1 MVAQK
6 NQYNLHTLV
15 ISTTNATH
23 ATHAMQNVALFGES
37 AIVLEGF
44 VKKTTSL
51 SDSNTYL
58 YNHLISANFERSS
71 HTCVCVYVQCVC
83 VSALAIPLWYL
94 SIVWRRLQ
102 THWQSA
108 LRTQWTHGASNVAW
122 LRTPACCSSLR
133 LQLRD
138 LRHLLKSILNSTCT
152 SLHSTK
158 YKDVSRLPSA
168 MKAQEAKITYK
179 RCPKI
184 ENCEE
189 EATEPAPHTQ

>member
-71 HTCVCVYVQCVC
+71 HTCVCV
-83 VSALAIPLWYL
+83 SALAIPLWYL

-102 THWQSA
+102 THWQSD

-168 MKAQEAKITYK
+168 MKAQEAKNTYK

-184 ENCEE
+184 ENY
-189 EATEPAPHTQ
+189 